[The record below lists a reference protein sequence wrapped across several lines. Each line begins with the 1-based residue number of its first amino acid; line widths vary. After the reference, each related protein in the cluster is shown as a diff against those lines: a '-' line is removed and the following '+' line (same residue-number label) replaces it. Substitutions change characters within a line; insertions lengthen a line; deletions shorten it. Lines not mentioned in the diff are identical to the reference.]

1 MRMQDGVRRIPVMD
15 EMQLR
20 ATTFLP
26 FMISVRKRF
35 SKLIA
40 PGKFSA
46 KAAGGMS
53 CATRQAE
60 RFGVAAR
67 K

>member
-1 MRMQDGVRRIPVMD
+1 MD